1 MMSTAEPNTNQVIEV
16 DNTGASSAASFGE
29 GAMIAGVPIGVK
41 AKTSKADVYLNGRFM
56 GRHVNALELVMRL
69 REQRRGGRLPA
80 ETTIAFLEKINE
92 VHVFTDSGRVLRPL
106 IVIENGVPRLTKD
119 DLKKLRDGELD
130 WNGLLESGKMEYLD
144 AEEEE
149 SALIAL
155 NPEDV
160 TPKHTHLE
168 IDALSILGLPAT
180 LVPFANYSRGDR
192 VNYGTSKGVK
202 QALGIYVTNYAKRFD
217 TYSNIL
223 HYPQTPIV
231 QSKTTDSFGMDSH
244 PAGQN
249 FVVALI
255 PWGGYNMEDAVVI
268 NRGTIE
274 RGLGRSTFYR
284 PYSSGEK
291 RYPGGQED
299 KLEIP
304 NKEVIGYR
312 TEDSYKYL
320 EDDGI
325 IALESTVESEDVLI
339 GKTSPP
345 RFLGAVDVFRR
356 GIENRRESS
365 ENVRHGERGV
375 VDQVIVTEDKEG
387 NRKVK
392 VRLRDDRTPE
402 LGDKFSSRHGQKGVI
417 GLIVP
422 EEDMPFSESGLVP
435 DMMANPHGI
444 PSRMTVSQLMEFLSG
459 KAGSLKGEL
468 VDGTAFARKVE
479 FEGSESAETGHV
491 EDPLEDMRSELKE
504 AGFRPDGREV
514 FYDGVTGKKFE
525 AEIFVGVIYYHK
537 LRHMVQNKI
546 HARARGPVQILTRQ
560 PTEGRSKKGGLR
572 MGEMEKD
579 CLVAHGAA
587 LLLKER
593 FDSDKTTIPVCE
605 NCGIVAF
612 YDKATDRSF
621 CPICTERT
629 SIETVEISYA
639 FHILMQELMSIGI
652 LPKLVLSDL
661 V

>member
-1 MMSTAEPNTNQVIEV
+1 MVNAQNTDVV
-16 DNTGASSAASFGE
+16 VGATGSAAESIVASE
-29 GAMIAGVPIGVK
+29 GAMMAGVPLRAK
-41 AKTSKADVYLNGRFM
+41 AEHHKADIYLNGRFV
-56 GRHVNALELVMRL
+56 GRHLNATELISRL
-69 REQRRGGRLPA
+69 REQRRSGRLPA
-80 ETTIAFLEKINE
+80 ETTIAFLEKLNE

-106 IVIENGVPRLTKD
+106 IIVENGVPKITED
-119 DLKKLRDGELD
+119 DLRKLKGRELN
-130 WNGLLESGKMEYLD
+130 WNDLLEAGKVEYLD

-149 SALIAL
+149 STLIAL

-160 TPKHTHLE
+160 TAKHTHLE

-202 QALGIYVTNYAKRFD
+202 QALGIYVTNYFKRFD

-223 HYPQTPIV
+223 HYPQTPLV
-231 QSKTTDSFGMDSH
+231 RSKTTDSFGMDMH

-255 PWGGYNMEDAVVI
+255 PWEGYNMEDAVVI

-284 PYSSGEK
+284 PYSAGEK

-312 TEDSYKYL
+312 TEDAYKHL
-320 EDDGI
+320 EEDGI
-325 IALESTVESEDVLI
+325 IALESVVESEDVLI

-356 GIENRRESS
+356 GVENRREAS
-365 ENVRHGERGV
+365 ETVRHGESGV
-375 VDQVIVTEDKEG
+375 VDQVIVTEAKDG
-387 NRKVK
+387 NRRVK
-392 VRLRDDRTPE
+392 VRMRDDRTPE

-417 GLIVP
+417 GLVVP

-459 KAGSLKGEL
+459 KAGALKGEL

-479 FEGSESAETGHV
+479 FEGEEPDRGVGHV
-491 EDPLEDMRSELKE
+491 DDPLEDMRITLKE

-514 FYDGVTGKKFE
+514 FYDGITGKRFE
-525 AEIFVGVIYYHK
+525 AEIFIGVIYYHK

-612 YDKATDRSF
+612 YDKTSDRSF
-621 CPICTERT
+621 CPLCTERT

-652 LPKLVLSDL
+652 LPKLVLEDL